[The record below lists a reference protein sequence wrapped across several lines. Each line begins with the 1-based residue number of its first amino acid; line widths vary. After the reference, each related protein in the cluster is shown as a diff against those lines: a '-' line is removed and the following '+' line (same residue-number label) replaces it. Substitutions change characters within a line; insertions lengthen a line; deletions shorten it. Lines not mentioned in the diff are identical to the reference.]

1 MPPRCGIRR
10 RTAFLTDVEGD
21 LSYFIRYTEL
31 SKVVAWSNGA
41 LAFRD
46 NTSHFVYGGDVFD
59 RGNDLRFSRALLSF
73 YDTYP
78 TRVHLILGNRDI
90 NKMVFGL
97 TMKQVLGEAQLPP
110 EVAQRLLF
118 PIPLTH
124 HSGLCKKYL
133 SYAEYLKEKGLPLK
147 MTRTT
152 FVQWALSY
160 KMGAASTFEYRLRE
174 LREERGDSVTEE
186 DVAQSFLDAASPGG
200 VYYEYLKRGKIADIV
215 DGALFVHG
223 TVANLNVG
231 FVPSKQFSAENG
243 PVQGCNFMTNHG
255 SAEEWVKALN
265 DFKEEGFREWKSG
278 GSGIFLRQYAY
289 PVSVAPH
296 SVVVQS
302 LVGINGP
309 RYLELDAVEF
319 LNRSGV
325 TTVCGG
331 HQPSGDSPSIV
342 QQPGLVS
349 IAADNSYCAG
359 DGTRGASC
367 VEVLLEEDGVVRVHG
382 LRTDGVPYNFEATG
396 RLLGRHLGGGWW
408 VKLKLSEN
416 LYEIQRTHDGYRSKE
431 VQLLTTDEVEKRLR
445 EWNQPPIGGEA
456 PERWNKRDLAPS
468 PGVLKTKRSPPPQ
481 DG

>member
-1 MPPRCGIRR
+1 MLPRCGIRR

-31 SKVVAWSNGA
+31 SKVVTWSNGA

-59 RGNDLRFSRALLSF
+59 RGDDLGFSKALIKF
-73 YDTYP
+73 YDTHP

-97 TMKQVLGEAQLPP
+97 TMRQMLEEAQLSP
-110 EVAQRLLF
+110 EMAQRLLF
-118 PIPLTH
+118 PITLANY
-124 HSGLCKKYL
+124 SGEGKKFL
-133 SYAEYLKEKGLPLK
+133 SYPEYLREKGLPPK
-147 MTRTT
+147 MSKTT
-152 FVQWALSY
+152 FVQWALTY
-160 KMGAASTFEYRLRE
+160 KMGAASTFKYRLRE
-174 LREERGDSVTEE
+174 LKQERGDNVTDE

-223 TVANLNVG
+223 IVANLNVG
-231 FVPSKQFSAENG
+231 FVPSKQSFIENE
-243 PVQGCNFMTNHG
+243 PVQGCNFMTNCG
-255 SAEEWVKALN
+255 SAEEWVNALN
-265 DFKEEGFREWKSG
+265 NFKEEGFREWGSG

-289 PVSVAPH
+289 PVSVVPY

-302 LVGINGP
+302 LVGLNGP
-309 RYLELDAVEF
+309 KYLELDAVEF

-331 HQPSGDSPSIV
+331 HKPSGDSPSIV
-342 QQPGLVS
+342 QQPGLIS
-349 IAADNSYCAG
+349 LAADNSYCGG

-367 VEVLLEEDGVVRVHG
+367 MEVLIEEDGAVRVHG
-382 LRTDGVPYNFEATG
+382 LRADGAPYDFEATG

-408 VKLKLSEN
+408 VKLKLSDN
-416 LYEIQRTHDGYRSKE
+416 LYEAQRTYDGYRSKE
-431 VQLLTTDEVEKRLR
+431 VQLLTADEVEKRLS

-456 PERWNKRDLAPS
+456 PKRWSEKELAPR
-468 PGVLKTKRSPPPQ
+468 PKVLKTKRSPHSG